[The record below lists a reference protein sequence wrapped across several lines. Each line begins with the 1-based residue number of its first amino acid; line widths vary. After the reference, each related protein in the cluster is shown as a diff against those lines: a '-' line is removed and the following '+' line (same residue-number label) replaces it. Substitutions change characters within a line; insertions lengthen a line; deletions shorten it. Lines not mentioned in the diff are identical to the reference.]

1 MTFETKEFSKRGD
14 LVYYK
19 GRSVGRFRSGGWGAF
34 KKFLVKNFTPAEYF
48 YYRDHGLAPLDVL
61 HLKGYISPIRRRL
74 IEKGLAE
81 EFDLRLLDPV
91 EPYEEAVQN

>member
-48 YYRDHGLAPLDVL
+48 YYRDQGLAPLDVL

-91 EPYEEAVQN
+91 EPYQEVVPN